1 MRTYPVL
8 LLFGALL
15 LPLLAFK
22 CIEPCVAGLVPFR
35 HIDWTVQ
42 TIDNSGAAPLVRT
55 GDLFPRQAF
64 GLRISAGATLSNPL
78 DTVGI
83 TCPEFVADTPI
94 VDAKVLA
101 LSRFDAQHPAGS
113 DISAFFKVRQ
123 TVGQPPGTR
132 LSNAFVNYQPLR
144 SIGELLNQYEGAG
157 YADLL
162 LLLPPDESYTGA
174 FEIQLIRAD
183 SSKVVLATAVITLSN

>member
-15 LPLLAFK
+15 LPLLAFT
-22 CIEPCVAGLVPFR
+22 CIEPCVEGLVSFR
-35 HIDWTVQ
+35 HVDWTVQ
-42 TIDNSGAAPLVRT
+42 PLDNSGATPLVRT
-55 GDLFPRQAF
+55 GDFFPRQAF
-64 GLRISAGATLSNPL
+64 GLRVSAGVALGNPL

-83 TCPEFVADTPI
+83 TCPEFVADTLI
-94 VDAKVLA
+94 VDAKVLVLA
-101 LSRFDAQHPAGS
+101 RFDAQHPAGS

-123 TVGQPPGTR
+123 TVGKPPETK

-144 SIGELLNQYEGAG
+144 SIGELLNQYEGVG

-162 LLLPPDESYTGA
+162 LLLPPDAPYTGA

-183 SSKVVLATAVITLSN
+183 SSKVVLTSAVITLSN

>member
-22 CIEPCVAGLVPFR
+22 CIEPCVEGLVPFR
-35 HIDWTVQ
+35 HVGWTVQ
-42 TIDNSGAAPLVRT
+42 PFDNSGAAPLLRT
-55 GDLFPRQAF
+55 GDFFPRQAF
-64 GLRISAGATLSNPL
+64 GLRVSAGMALSNPL
-78 DTVGI
+78 DTIGV
-83 TCPEFVADTPI
+83 TCPEFVIDTPV
-94 VDAKVLA
+94 VDVRVMALA
-101 LSRFDAQHPAGS
+101 RFDAQHPAGS

-123 TVGQPPGTR
+123 TVGQPPETK

-144 SIGELLNQYEGAG
+144 SIGALLNQYEGVG

-162 LLLPPDESYTGA
+162 LLLPPDAPYTGA

-183 SSKVVLATAVITLSN
+183 SSKVVLTSAVITLSN